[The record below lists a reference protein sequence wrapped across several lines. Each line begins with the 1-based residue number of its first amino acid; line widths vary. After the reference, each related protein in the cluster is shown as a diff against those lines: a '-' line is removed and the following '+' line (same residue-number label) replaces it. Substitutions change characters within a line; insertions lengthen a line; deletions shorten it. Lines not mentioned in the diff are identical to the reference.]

1 MYKIIKH
8 PWETRNNLYWSSDFH
23 AFHDPIHWTIPLWE
37 SRGYRNAHEAAEHK
51 IQRINERVP
60 EDGILY
66 FLGDGFLNATDEQ
79 CKNWLSRINCK
90 NIKYLWGNHE
100 SNMFRIYKQEIL
112 SQFGRDDIEVYP
124 LKVGNVEF
132 LGNHL
137 EILVG
142 KKRIIMNHF
151 PLRIWHKNGHGS
163 WMLSGHSHLTDK
175 GRHPDHPTSKGVD
188 VGWDWK
194 KDVWTFDEL
203 NDIMSTKDTEIL
215 DHHNSQTT

>member
-1 MYKIIKH
+1 MYKILKH
-8 PWETRNNLYWSSDFH
+8 SWEDRHKLYWASDFH
-23 AFHDPIHWTIPLWE
+23 AFHDPLHWKIPLWE
-37 SRGYRNAHEAAEHK
+37 SRGYRNAHEASEHK

-90 NIKYLWGNHE
+90 NIRYLWGNHE
-100 SNMFRIYKQEIL
+100 SNMYRLYKQEVL
-112 SQFGRDDIEVYP
+112 AQFGRDDIEVYP
-124 LKVGNVEF
+124 LKMGNVEF
-132 LGNHL
+132 CGNHL
-137 EILVG
+137 EIFVG

-175 GRHPDHPTSKGVD
+175 DRRPDAPTGKGVD

-194 KDVWTFDEL
+194 NDVWTFEEL
-203 NDIMSTKDTEIL
+203 SDIMSTKDTEIL
-215 DHHNSQTT
+215 DHHDSQTT